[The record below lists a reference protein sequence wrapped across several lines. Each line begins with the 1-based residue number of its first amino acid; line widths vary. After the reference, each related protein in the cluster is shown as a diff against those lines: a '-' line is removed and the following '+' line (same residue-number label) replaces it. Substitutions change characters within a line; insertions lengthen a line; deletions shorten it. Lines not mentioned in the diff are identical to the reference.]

1 MNKETAELVSELQFF
16 KEKDK
21 KNCLKIENLEKE
33 LEKMMTIQQKK
44 RSGGG
49 TLPNA
54 SSLAFSRKAPS

>member
-33 LEKMMTIQQKK
+33 L
-44 RSGGG
+44 
-49 TLPNA
+49 
-54 SSLAFSRKAPS
+54 